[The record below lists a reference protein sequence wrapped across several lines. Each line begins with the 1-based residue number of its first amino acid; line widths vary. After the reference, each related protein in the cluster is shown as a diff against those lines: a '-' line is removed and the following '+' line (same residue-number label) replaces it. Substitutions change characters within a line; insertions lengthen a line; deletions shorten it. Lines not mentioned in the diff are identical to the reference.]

1 MSSMKRFILFA
12 ALAAATACS
21 PKLLDSGDRPGL
33 VPGEHEALLNGVRH
47 WYRVA
52 GNPVATS
59 EPVVF
64 LHGGPGQG
72 SVHFAELVGG
82 LLEPS
87 LRMVYFDQRASGRSD
102 RSPDGDYTIEMLTAD
117 LEALR
122 QELGVERMALI
133 GQSFGGTLALEY
145 AAAYPEHV
153 SAVVFVAGLWDIE
166 LQCRL
171 RNRTLAE
178 RAPEAYE
185 RVRAKAEAGSGSCL
199 EFEAFPDQEAYAA
212 YSNSIMYPDSTTRLS
227 IEEVERT
234 HGYQNPGTLG
244 GGLFRSGLSTYS
256 FDTPERVDMPV
267 LVIAGGRDGTARSE
281 GLRQLADRLPA
292 ARFVEYEESGHFVYV
307 DEPERFGRDVVRFL
321 RDAGDGGEF

>member
-1 MSSMKRFILFA
+1 MHRFSTLTAA
-12 ALAAATACS
+12 ALISACTSGVRPSGEPPSAAA
-21 PKLLDSGDRPGL
+21 
-33 VPGEHEALLNGVRH
+33 PGEHEVVLNGVLH

-52 GNPVATS
+52 GEPAATP

-72 SVHFAELVGG
+72 SVHFAELVGP

-102 RSPDGDYTIEMLTAD
+102 PSPSGVYTLAMLVAD

-122 QELGVERMALI
+122 QTLGTEKLALI

-145 AAAYPEHV
+145 AAAYPERV
-153 SAVVFVAGLWDIE
+153 AAVVIVAGLWDIA

-185 RVRAKAEAGSGSCL
+185 RVRAEAEGAGRDQCL
-199 EFEAFPDQEAYAA
+199 EFRAFTDQEAYAVYA
-212 YSNSIMYPDSTTRLS
+212 DAIMFPDSSVRLRM
-227 IEEVERT
+227 EEVEAA
-234 HGYQNPGTLG
+234 HGYHNAGALG
-244 GGLFRSGLSTYS
+244 GGLFRSGLGTYG
-256 FDTPERVDMPV
+256 FRAADRLTMPV
-267 LVIAGGRDGTARSE
+267 LVIAGGQDGTARPE
-281 GLRQLADRLPA
+281 GLRELADRLPA
-292 ARFVEYEESGHFVYV
+292 ATFTEYETSGHFTYL
-307 DEPERFGRDVVRFL
+307 DEPERFARQVVRFL
-321 RDAGDGGEF
+321 SGTGAR